1 MWMQFRYVNFYL
13 KEPSGKTSKSSM
25 MLLQCSK
32 SARTL
37 IYVYIFD
44 GEILKQRT
52 MASRK
57 GGRKIKL
64 FQTTSIPCIPY
75 PLRMGIF
82 TSLLLS
88 FHQIILVFWSII
100 NIRKHF
106 WTKPSDR
113 SHLEVLKT
121 LHWRVGWAEQG
132 GSSLLPTFFGT
143 QPGKQIV

>member
-1 MWMQFRYVNFYL
+1 MWKQFRYVNIYL

-25 MLLQCSK
+25 MLLQYSK

-37 IYVYIFD
+37 IYVYIFE

-52 MASRK
+52 MTSRK
-57 GGRKIKL
+57 DGRKIKL
-64 FQTTSIPCIPY
+64 FQRTSIPCLAY

-88 FHQIILVFWSII
+88 FHQIIFVFWSII
-100 NIRKHF
+100 NIRKPF

-113 SHLEVLKT
+113 SHLEVLIT
-121 LHWRVGWAEQG
+121 LRWRIGWAEQG
-132 GSSLLPTFFGT
+132 GSPLLPSFFGK
-143 QPGKQIV
+143 QPGKKFV